1 MTSSDEYDITSNS
14 STTSNGGGG
23 LHVTSLNIGVGGV
36 ICSPS
41 ASVTSDY
48 HSSTA
53 STASTLYNSFP
64 PKTTPLAKS
73 TASLA
78 TVYKSPHPPPVPPKP
93 RQSRQQ
99 SVIKSNLSAQSV
111 SANSRQLEVEEHQE
125 SVVTREDDR
134 EEEDRLSVTEGDVRE
149 ARLRRIDCGVRSC
162 WTALHNICNVLNLS
176 QSTIPLH
183 NILINVLYGIWPT
196 GTPRSTIA

>member
-1 MTSSDEYDITSNS
+1 MF
-14 STTSNGGGG
+14 
-23 LHVTSLNIGVGGV
+23 
-36 ICSPS
+36 
-41 ASVTSDY
+41 A
-48 HSSTA
+48 
-53 STASTLYNSFP
+53 
-64 PKTTPLAKS
+64 
-73 TASLA
+73 
-78 TVYKSPHPPPVPPKP
+78 
-93 RQSRQQ
+93 RQFS
-99 SVIKSNLSAQSV
+99 
-111 SANSRQLEVEEHQE
+111 H
-125 SVVTREDDR
+125 EDDG